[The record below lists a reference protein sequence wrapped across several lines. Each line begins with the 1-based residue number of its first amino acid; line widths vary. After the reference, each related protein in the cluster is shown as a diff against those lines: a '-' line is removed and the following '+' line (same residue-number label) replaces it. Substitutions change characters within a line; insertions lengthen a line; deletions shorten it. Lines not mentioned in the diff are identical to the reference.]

1 MSQGA
6 HSQAGPQA
14 PFVETALDLA
24 APSADPVRHPM
35 PHIILALLVLL
46 AACGNGQ
53 APTRSGEAPAAA
65 EAGKVAVKGA
75 PPPIFPP
82 PDRPVAEI
90 SSGAWSDEDSR
101 DDSGEA
107 ARVFTLLGL
116 APGQTVADIGAGSGY
131 YTVRLSP
138 LLGAQ
143 GLVIANDVMPDY
155 LARLKRRVA
164 EMGLGNVRFI
174 LGDPGNALLPPA
186 STDVALMVHMY
197 HEIGD
202 PFSLTW
208 HLHDSLR
215 PGGRVAIIDS
225 DRPTSRHGTP
235 PALLKCEMAATGFR
249 QTDFH
254 RLGSG
259 SYLAVFTPET
269 RPDPRLI
276 RACKAG

>member
-1 MSQGA
+1 M
-6 HSQAGPQA
+6 P
-14 PFVETALDLA
+14 PVETALDLA
-24 APSADPVRHPM
+24 GPSADPAPQSM
-35 PHIILALLVLL
+35 PHLLLALFILL
-46 AACGNGQ
+46 AACG
-53 APTRSGEAPAAA
+53 SGTAPARDAPVAA
-65 EAGKVAVKGA
+65 EPGKAADKA
-75 PPPIFPP
+75 ALPPIFPP

-116 APGQTVADIGAGSGY
+116 KQGQTVADIGAGSGY

-138 LLGAQ
+138 VLGEQ

-164 EMGLGNVRFI
+164 EMGLANVRFI

-208 HLHDSLR
+208 HLHDSLK

-235 PALLKCEMAATGFR
+235 PALLRCEMAATGFR

-276 RACKAG
+276 RACRAG